1 MPYASPPNA
10 WGRLGGE
17 ARGGWQV
24 RTLIQDCEVVVT
36 MDDAGTEI
44 PGGSILVEDG
54 VIRWVGSGA
63 PPTVEAL
70 QRIDGRGA
78 VALPGLINT
87 HHHLYQTLTRVR
99 ALDHGLFGWLRVLY
113 PIWAGLDEEWMR
125 AAARVGLAE
134 LALSGCSTTTDH
146 HYVFPRSSNGLNLL
160 AAEIE
165 AAREIG
171 LRFHPCR
178 GSMDLDASAGG
189 LPPDAIVQKADDIL
203 AQTEE
208 AVRKFHDPA
217 AGSML
222 RIAVAPCSP
231 FSVTQRLMR
240 ESAALARRLGVRLH
254 THVAETQ
261 DEEAFC
267 LAEYGRRPLEL
278 LDDLGW
284 LGPDVWLAHCVH
296 VNESAI
302 SKIAKNATGVA
313 WCPTS
318 NLRLGSG
325 IAPVRALLDAGATV
339 GLGVDGPA
347 SNDGGSLVAE
357 ARTGMLVARTG
368 GAGAMS
374 ARRALRIATRGG
386 AACLGRNDIGSLEA
400 GKRAD
405 VALFGVDGLGHVGAE
420 ADPVAAVV
428 HCSPQRVRHLFV
440 EGRAVVSKGRLVS
453 ADEDAIADEGRRM
466 ARQIAQR
473 EAHIDA

>member
-1 MPYASPPNA
+1 M
-10 WGRLGGE
+10 
-17 ARGGWQV
+17 
-24 RTLIQDCEVVVT
+24 RTLIHDCEAVVT
-36 MDDAGTEI
+36 MDDAGTEF

-54 VIRWVGSGA
+54 VIRWVGSSWSGHA
-63 PPTVEAL
+63 DVA
-70 QRIDGRGA
+70 QRIDGRRT

-99 ALDHGLFGWLRVLY
+99 ALDQGLFGWLRALY
-113 PIWAGLDEEWMR
+113 PLWAVLDEEWMR

-134 LALSGCSTTTDH
+134 LALSGCTTTTDH
-146 HYVFPRSSNGLNLL
+146 HYVFPQSSNPLDLL

-178 GSMDLDASAGG
+178 GSMDLGASAGG
-189 LPPDAIVQKADDIL
+189 LPPDTIVQATDDIL

-208 AVRKFHDPA
+208 AVQKFHDPV

-231 FSVTQRLMR
+231 FSVTQQLMR
-240 ESAALARRLGVRLH
+240 ESAELARRLGVRLH
-254 THVAETQ
+254 THIAETQ

-267 LAEYGRRPLEL
+267 MAEYGRRPLEL

-296 VNESAI
+296 VNEPGI
-302 SKIAKNATGVA
+302 GKIAKSATGVA

-325 IAPVRALLDAGATV
+325 IAPVRALLDAGSIV
-339 GLGVDGPA
+339 GLGVDGSA
-347 SNDGGSLVAE
+347 SNDGGDLVAE
-357 ARTGMLVARTG
+357 ARAGMLVTRSG
-368 GAGAMS
+368 GARLMS
-374 ARRALRIATRGG
+374 AREVLRIATRGG
-386 AACLGRNDIGSLEA
+386 AACLGRDDIGSLEV

-405 VALFGVDGLGHVGAE
+405 IALFAVDGLGHAGAE
-420 ADPVAAVV
+420 ADPVAAIVY
-428 HCSPQRVRHLFV
+428 CSPQRVRHLFV
-440 EGRAVVSKGRLVS
+440 EGRAVVSNGRLV
-453 ADEDAIADEGRRM
+453 APDEDQIASEGRKI
-466 ARQIAQR
+466 ARRIAQR
-473 EAHIDA
+473 TGQTVTGASP